1 MGLHEANS
9 RQNQRHAWFA
19 AGVVAA
25 VSAGLQVAGL
35 DAACAWD
42 RDALADGEVW
52 RFVSGHF
59 VHLGWS
65 HLLLNLAGL
74 ALIAWI
80 AGRAWDWQGW
90 LAVSL
95 ASIGTIG
102 IGFWI
107 LNPGLAWYVGLS
119 GLLHGLLAAGL
130 VVGVLRREAESIV
143 LAALVGGKLA
153 WEQLAGP
160 LPGSEGASG
169 GAVIVDAHLYGAVGG
184 VLAALMMWRRVR
196 RAAPI

>member
-1 MGLHEANS
+1 MGLREADS
-9 RQNQRHAWFA
+9 RQNAHNAWLA
-19 AGVVAA
+19 AVAVAA
-25 VSAGLQVAGL
+25 VSGALQLAGL
-35 DAACAWD
+35 DGALAWD
-42 RDALADGEVW
+42 RSALAGGELW

-80 AGRAWDWQGW
+80 VGRAWDWQGW
-90 LAVSL
+90 LATSLVS
-95 ASIGTIG
+95 IVVMGT
-102 IGFWI
+102 GFWF
-107 LNPGLAWYVGLS
+107 LNPGLDWYVGLS

-130 VVGVLRREAESIV
+130 VVGLVRRETESIV
-143 LAALVGGKLA
+143 LAVLVVAKLA

-169 GAVIVDAHLYGAVGG
+169 GAVIVDAHFYGALGG
-184 VLAALMMWRRVR
+184 VLAALIMWRRVR
-196 RAAPI
+196 PAAPI